1 MTWTKNQ
8 NTIKNIPL
16 IGRVNPQDVWSPNI
30 ESETPMKPSQHCR
43 PLGRFA
49 VAGRPRW
56 SRSSKRHPLCQ
67 PSASWSKCCR
77 SDESPAHDRNHRKL
91 INFQNWI
98 LMYTF
103 SWLKEG
109 FLYLLTYVYICPIK
123 KYGSRTPEDVK
134 NGGTHCAATNP
145 NWLRLDLADGYTKC
159 GKSSQRC
166 KHKQRNHQSTN
177 NVPSNT
183 TIFYYIIPNTICFIY
198 LCCIP
203 LTFVLPCFTGK
214 ITQQCWWICH
224 HLPKFLDEDEVS
236 QESESK
242 RNQRT
247 WFHTKKHPKTKHV
260 VRRPDSDPFPPD
272 KNTSSRS
279 FSCAASARSLRRD
292 SHHEAADI
300 FLLKNLR
307 FFVGDVKHIR
317 NYVLFREN
325 RIAEPSKLG
334 CLIHF
339 FHWAQRLHQ

>member
-1 MTWTKNQ
+1 M
-8 NTIKNIPL
+8 
-16 IGRVNPQDVWSPNI
+16 
-30 ESETPMKPSQHCR
+30 SQHRR

-49 VAGRPRW
+49 VGRPGW

-67 PSASWSKCCR
+67 PSASWNKCCR

-91 INFQNWI
+91 INFQNKI

-177 NVPSNT
+177 NVPSTT
-183 TIFYYIIPNTICFIY
+183 TIFYYYPQYY
-198 LCCIP
+198 LFHLSLLYSPDVCTSMFYRQNHP
-203 LTFVLPCFTGK
+203 
-214 ITQQCWWICH
+214 QQCWWICH

-236 QESESK
+236 QESGSK
-242 RNQRT
+242 RNKRT
-247 WFHTKKHPKTKHV
+247 
-260 VRRPDSDPFPPD
+260 
-272 KNTSSRS
+272 
-279 FSCAASARSLRRD
+279 
-292 SHHEAADI
+292 
-300 FLLKNLR
+300 
-307 FFVGDVKHIR
+307 
-317 NYVLFREN
+317 
-325 RIAEPSKLG
+325 
-334 CLIHF
+334 
-339 FHWAQRLHQ
+339 